1 MISKRLRVFILL
13 LISFFTFACAYIV
26 VPEDIVIPEKE
37 GETTGKEWSAVA
49 TKVSNA
55 ASGAMQVEITIINNT
70 NDWSKLEALPDTPA
84 LLAAEDGKSTAC
96 DVVNVSTGGHR
107 LAPGFQTRG
116 FVTSVDGNLQ
126 TQLLGVECGSA
137 TLTPGSKITIKYASY
152 SGILDDYAP
161 EGNKSEGILEIDLDK
176 IESGLTYPIA
186 APVEGLIQPMSTALT
201 GLSENVVTLLAATRV
216 EDNLQLT
223 WQNFNPSKFA
233 LKTHIGIPPVIGA
246 DGIIYGEYE
255 ILDMAPVPLTPPNEN
270 VEWTTEVAVPKD
282 VNGFYVL
289 LSLESKKPRT
299 YVNYVLDISDK

>member
-1 MISKRLRVFILL
+1 MISKRLRIFILL
-13 LISFFTFACAYIV
+13 LISFFTFACAYVV

-49 TKVSNA
+49 AKVSNA
-55 ASGAMQVEITIINNT
+55 ASGALQVEITIINNT
-70 NDWSKLEALPDTPA
+70 GDWSKLEALPDTPA
-84 LLAAEDGKSTAC
+84 LLVAEDDKSTTC

-107 LAPGFQTRG
+107 LAPGFQARG
-116 FVTSVDGNLQ
+116 FVASVEGKLQ
-126 TQLLGVECGSA
+126 TQLLGVECGNA
-137 TLTPGSKITIKYASY
+137 TLAPGSKLTIKYASY

-161 EGNKSEGILEIDLDK
+161 EGNRSEGILEIDLDN
-176 IESGLTYPIA
+176 IESGLLYPIA
-186 APVEGLIQPMSTALT
+186 TPVEGLIQPMSTALT
-201 GLSENVVTLLAATRV
+201 GLSENVVTLLDASRV
-216 EDNLQLT
+216 ESGLQLT

-270 VEWTTEVAVPKD
+270 VEWITEVSVPSD
-282 VNGFYVL
+282 VKGLYVL

>member
-13 LISFFTFACAYIV
+13 LISFFTFACAYVVVPDDIV
-26 VPEDIVIPEKE
+26 VPEKK
-37 GETTGKEWSAVA
+37 GETTGKEWRGVA
-49 TKVSNA
+49 TKVSNS
-55 ASGAMQVEITIINNT
+55 ASGALQVDITIINNT
-70 NDWSKLEALPDTPA
+70 GDWSRFEALAKTPA
-84 LLAAEDGKSTAC
+84 LLVAEDGKSIAC
-96 DVVNVSTGGHR
+96 DTVNVSTGGHR

-116 FVTSVDGNLQ
+116 YVTSVDGKLQ
-126 TQLLGVECGSA
+126 TQLLGVECGNA
-137 TLTPGSKITIKYASY
+137 TLTPGTKLTIKYANY

-176 IESGLTYPIA
+176 IESGLSYPIA
-186 APVEGLIQPMSTALT
+186 TPVEGLIQPMSTALT

-216 EDNLQLT
+216 ENGLELT

-233 LKTHIGIPPVIGA
+233 LKTHIGIPPVIGS

-255 ILDMAPVPLTPPNEN
+255 ILDMAPVPLTPPSEN
-270 VEWTTEVAVPKD
+270 VEWTTEVSVPGDIK
-282 VNGFYVL
+282 GFYVL